1 MIFIKNLFHIFS
13 QYNFINKFTEK
24 SSLQFYLVCFLNALL
39 IIIGLF
45 TLIPIISIIFNNGAL
60 NNFYL
65 SFILTKISKNSFL
78 IILTILFL
86 ISNFAN
92 VLLTLYTNFIL
103 KSYYNK
109 INNNFSKIFLEKS
122 LNIEDFYSK
131 FSSFI
136 ENDSQKIIYLF
147 LRFFI
152 NFVAYFIQFFVLIIF
167 FFIYLKIETKIFLSL
182 IFLSIL
188 FIIYVKYVQ
197 KITSLY
203 GKLNTKKTTERIELT
218 REIFDNASLI
228 KTESLEQLFISKIN
242 KLNNLISKNNFFS
255 TVFANIIKP
264 IIETLLIFS
273 IFFFF
278 FFQLNDENLSH
289 QVQESIIILF
299 AIFKFLPSIYS
310 CYQSYIYLISNDNAI
325 ETLKKNLESINRYSV
340 FKDNKIIIDKIEKVH
355 LKDIFLKKNNFSL
368 ELNKNFKLGNKY
380 LILGKNGSGK
390 STLLKSLILFT
401 RINKGKILINN
412 IDIKEI
418 NYKAYFNRIFFL
430 NQNTQYIKGN
440 IEQNIFF
447 NNNNNKIPK
456 IYKEFLGKTLINRM
470 KNINTKYSLSGGQ
483 LQKIRLVSC
492 FLGDY
497 DLIVL
502 DEPTNHLDYKS
513 IKLLIKFI
521 KKIQNKI
528 VIISSNDNRIISLK
542 FKKIYI

>member
-278 FFQLNDENLSH
+278 FF
-289 QVQESIIILF
+289 
-299 AIFKFLPSIYS
+299 
-310 CYQSYIYLISNDNAI
+310 
-325 ETLKKNLESINRYSV
+325 
-340 FKDNKIIIDKIEKVH
+340 
-355 LKDIFLKKNNFSL
+355 
-368 ELNKNFKLGNKY
+368 
-380 LILGKNGSGK
+380 
-390 STLLKSLILFT
+390 
-401 RINKGKILINN
+401 
-412 IDIKEI
+412 
-418 NYKAYFNRIFFL
+418 
-430 NQNTQYIKGN
+430 
-440 IEQNIFF
+440 
-447 NNNNNKIPK
+447 
-456 IYKEFLGKTLINRM
+456 
-470 KNINTKYSLSGGQ
+470 
-483 LQKIRLVSC
+483 
-492 FLGDY
+492 
-497 DLIVL
+497 
-502 DEPTNHLDYKS
+502 
-513 IKLLIKFI
+513 
-521 KKIQNKI
+521 
-528 VIISSNDNRIISLK
+528 
-542 FKKIYI
+542 